1 MRKITTI
8 AVLFVFLASTLYLP
22 ITLAEESVVGVV
34 YKDWTEQDCKNAF
47 GNRPEI
53 TIRSAIEGMNLVG
66 EYIKFKGP
74 LFYNNMETGCYCGK
88 DSTGKQ
94 MVLSAD
100 KKSCVYCRAYDAS
113 AVYYDDANAVN
124 DPQAAIKVNGQDIGC
139 RCTQKE
145 LGTGV
150 KSFDHVEGSKC
161 VYIDKTKQEDACKA
175 QYGTSGVRV
184 CTGLTTEA
192 PLGNAVA
199 DGKNI
204 ACCCEPGFKKSA
216 GTTPS
221 GYACVKGLGGSLGDA
236 YCAQIATQQS
246 LGELVQCSQSITPKE
261 YGGGYEFATAAA
273 AVRQEF
279 QRTFVGKYGTYACCC
294 AKDYVKDSSGKCVK
308 EVDDCGKMVEGS
320 VVHTKL
326 DANLNMPILAS
337 YKDPI
342 TSHSWDPEK
351 LKQIAASK
359 LECYCRTSTM
369 PFGEK
374 NYLERCAEVADENDV
389 VFAVLDESSFYNL
402 FSKKIFPFARTLT
415 TAQVRIPF
423 ATVEEGPYTG
433 GFVLD
438 TGNNEVV
445 VSFHNTDTS
454 RSGRFMAEI
463 VTLLASMGAEGGL
476 ARMGAKVTGEAGEQV
491 ARRVAS
497 ELTPEGL
504 MKATAK
510 NLEQR
515 FGVKLSGEAAE
526 RAVAA
531 GTSEGLEAGL
541 KAGLGDAYEQTVKT
555 VGRGLASKAPGELV
569 TSLTKTGVDDLVNG
583 VAKGIDDLSNPV
595 VARVYPALGLGEVTG
610 SPTSQRMAIKNA
622 LNSFK
627 SNPTELIDKLKAA
640 SGVDSEFTAV
650 FEESLGRS
658 GLLQSARGA
667 IAPTGAAAAAGSAAA
682 ASGWFTRI
690 FTSQTAKTLAFGSP
704 SNLLALYGPTIGR
717 RLLFLLQNGWGPLI
731 MIAASEI
738 DVSEVKSA
746 TGMASPGEAAKEGLK
761 TLGLSLAIS
770 FGVGI
775 ITGGVGLVPAL
786 VGSLV
791 AGVGVGLM
799 EGTETFG
806 DPTTMEIRFNDH
818 SIGDEVY
825 NLLITDDSQKCNAV
839 TDNSGLRLLSTKL
852 NVGGNSD
859 FNGWSLREVTLAEM
873 TCTLLN
879 SKSLKA
885 TGGYTQ
891 TELMPGGHINY
902 CTGCHSIDLGSNC
915 NSKSTK
921 WDEENK
927 LRSIGVSRALCC
939 AQCKT
944 IGNVNL
950 GEYYGTPSGAVSS
963 AGLGI

>member
-8 AVLFVFLASTLYLP
+8 SVLFVFLVSTLYLP

-34 YKDWTEQDCKNAF
+34 YKDWTEQDCKSTF

-53 TIRSAIEGMNLVG
+53 TTRSAIDGMNLIG

-74 LFYNNMETGCYCGK
+74 LFYNSIETGCYCGK
-88 DSTGKQ
+88 DAQGHQ

-100 KKSCVYCRAYDAS
+100 KKSCVYCRVYDAS
-113 AVYYDDANAVN
+113 AIYYDDANAVN
-124 DPQAAIKVNGQDIGC
+124 DLKAAIKVNGQDIGC
-139 RCTQKE
+139 RCAQKE
-145 LGTGV
+145 LGAGI
-150 KSFDHVEGSKC
+150 KSFDHVEGGKC

-175 QYGTSGVRV
+175 QFGASGVRV

-199 DGKNI
+199 DGKNV

-216 GTTPS
+216 GTTS
-221 GYACVKGLGGSLGDA
+221 TGYQCVKGLGGSPGDA
-236 YCAQIATQQS
+236 YCAQITAQQN
-246 LGELVQCSQSITPKE
+246 LGELVQCSSSITPKE
-261 YGGGYEFATAAA
+261 YGGQYEFATAAA

-279 QRTFVGKYGTYACCC
+279 QRTFVGKYGTYSCCC

-308 EVDDCGKMVEGS
+308 EVDDCGKIVEGS

-326 DANLNMPILAS
+326 DANLNMPIQSS
-337 YKDPI
+337 YRDSI
-342 TSHSWDPEK
+342 TGKSWDPEK
-351 LKQIAASK
+351 LKNIAASN
-359 LECYCRTSTM
+359 LECYCRISTM

-374 NYLERCAEVADENDV
+374 NYLDRCAEVADEKDV
-389 VFAVLDESSFYNL
+389 VFAVLDEPSFYNL

-438 TGNNEVV
+438 TGNKDVV

-454 RSGRFMAEI
+454 RGGRFVAEI
-463 VTLLASMGAEGGL
+463 VTFVASMAAEGGL
-476 ARMGAKVTGEAGEQV
+476 ARMGAKTLGEAGEQAA
-491 ARRVAS
+491 ARASS
-497 ELTPEGL
+497 ELTSEGL

-510 NLEQR
+510 NLEQK

-531 GTSEGLEAGL
+531 GTREELEAAL
-541 KAGLGDAYEQTVKT
+541 RASLGATYDDTAKT
-555 VGRGLASKAPGELV
+555 IGRALASKGPSELA
-569 TSLTKTGVDDLVNG
+569 TSLTKTGVDDLVAG
-583 VAKGIDDLSNPV
+583 VAKGVDSLSDD
-595 VARVYPALGLGEVTG
+595 VAARLFVNLGLGAASEN
-610 SPTSQRMAIKNA
+610 PAIQRLAVKGA
-622 LNSFK
+622 LDALK
-627 SNPTELIDKLKAA
+627 DRPAELIATLKLA
-640 SGVDSEFTAV
+640 SVADSKFAPV

-658 GLLQSARGA
+658 GLLQSAREA
-667 IAPTGAAAAAGSAAA
+667 IAPTGAAATGAAA
-682 ASGWFTRI
+682 AAGGWFTRI
-690 FTSQTAKTLAFGSP
+690 FTSQSAKTLAFGSP
-704 SNLLALYGPTIGR
+704 STLLSIYGPTIGR

-746 TGMASPGEAAKEGLK
+746 TGMASPGEAVKQGLK

-770 FGVGI
+770 LGVGL

-806 DPTTMEIRFNDH
+806 DPTTMEIRFNDR
-818 SIGDEVY
+818 SVGDKIY

-859 FNGWSLREVTLAEM
+859 FNGWSLREVTLVEM

-950 GEYYGTPSGAVSS
+950 GEYYGTPSGAVSN